1 MDKFVVR
8 SKKKTFE
15 QNQPTTKVSD
25 HSAEVSDSNN
35 QQGRIFESQFED
47 GNVKNTSCIEDQELI
62 DVETESE
69 LNPIPSGSKKSKKE
83 FKRRFIADWQNVFTW
98 IHYDKVKD
106 KAFCSTCCK
115 AKAMKMPLPSTS
127 RDKDSMLAFVQNGF
141 NNWKN
146 AAERFKGHELSNYH
160 LVAVKT
166 VSDVQSESITTVI
179 STIQRK
185 EMDESRSALSR
196 IFSSSYLA
204 TQGLAIR
211 GKTEDS
217 SNLRQLLIER
227 SNDFPL

>member
-1 MDKFVVR
+1 
-8 SKKKTFE
+8 
-15 QNQPTTKVSD
+15 
-25 HSAEVSDSNN
+25 
-35 QQGRIFESQFED
+35 
-47 GNVKNTSCIEDQELI
+47 
-62 DVETESE
+62 
-69 LNPIPSGSKKSKKE
+69 
-83 FKRRFIADWQNVFTW
+83 
-98 IHYDKVKD
+98 
-106 KAFCSTCCK
+106 
-115 AKAMKMPLPSTS
+115 MPLPSTS

-160 LVAVKT
+160 LVA
-166 VSDVQSESITTVI
+166 DVQSESITTVI